1 MVVRRCPL
9 LLGAAIPVGPM
20 HERPAQVED
29 HRARRRHAR
38 NCTKRRPQRE
48 GSMLAAVFDLS
59 WLFWLF
65 IVAQF
70 FIPLYQK
77 QMLELRRNRA
87 FHGFQQARR
96 TRLSTMIHGQDT
108 MSFLGFPM
116 ARYIDIEDSEQV
128 LRAVRLTPSDMPIDF
143 LLHTPGGLVLA
154 AEQIAF
160 ALKRHQGKVTVFVP
174 HYAMSGGALIALSGD
189 GIVMDP
195 NAVLGPVDPQL
206 GNQQAAYPAASIIR
220 ALARPNPN
228 RDDQTLI
235 LGDVAEKA
243 LRQVRATVKRLLLE
257 HYSEADA
264 ERIANKLSSGEWTH
278 DYALDV
284 AGLRELG
291 IKMTEDMPREVYD
304 LMDLFPQ
311 TSQRRPSV
319 EFIPLPYT
327 SPPPAVRPR
336 GDRSS

>member
-1 MVVRRCPL
+1 MVVRRCRL

-29 HRARRRHAR
+29 HRARRRHVR

-77 QMLELRRNRA
+77 QMLALRRNRA
-87 FHGFQQARR
+87 FHGFEQRR
-96 TRLSTMIHGQDT
+96 KTRLITMIHRQET
-108 MSFLGFPM
+108 MSFLGFPI
-116 ARYIDIEDSEQV
+116 ARYIDIEDSEQ
-128 LRAVRLTPSDMPIDF
+128 
-143 LLHTPGGLVLA
+143 
-154 AEQIAF
+154 
-160 ALKRHQGKVTVFVP
+160 
-174 HYAMSGGALIALSGD
+174 
-189 GIVMDP
+189 
-195 NAVLGPVDPQL
+195 
-206 GNQQAAYPAASIIR
+206 
-220 ALARPNPN
+220 
-228 RDDQTLI
+228 
-235 LGDVAEKA
+235 A
-243 LRQVRATVKRLLLE
+243 LRQVTATVKRLLLE

-284 AGLRELG
+284 AGLREIG
-291 IKMTEDMPREVYD
+291 IKVTEDMPREVYE

-336 GDRSS
+336 GDSSS